1 MSRRQRGRTREP
13 SPDASTA
20 GWNCGLSLFLDHDQG
35 EILFRAGADSV
46 RIGQKGLI
54 FHGEVFTIEDLYLL
68 LADQPVEK
76 GTATTVA
83 FEEDSR
89 RTLGKIKCFSHF
101 CAERRNNPEL
111 FAVLDEHGSRLGGE
125 RGE

>member
-20 GWNCGLSLFLDHDQG
+20 GWSCGLSLLLDHDQG

-46 RIGQKGLI
+46 RIGQEGLL
-54 FHGEVFTIEDLYLL
+54 FHGKVFTIEDLYLL
-68 LADQPVEK
+68 LTGQPVEK

-89 RTLGKIKCFSHF
+89 
-101 CAERRNNPEL
+101 
-111 FAVLDEHGSRLGGE
+111 
-125 RGE
+125 